1 MVLQQNERAKK
12 DPSWTMAKLSEG
24 IYTGVLVK
32 FLV

>member
-12 DPSWTMAKLSEG
+12 DPSWTMAKLS
-24 IYTGVLVK
+24 GVLVK